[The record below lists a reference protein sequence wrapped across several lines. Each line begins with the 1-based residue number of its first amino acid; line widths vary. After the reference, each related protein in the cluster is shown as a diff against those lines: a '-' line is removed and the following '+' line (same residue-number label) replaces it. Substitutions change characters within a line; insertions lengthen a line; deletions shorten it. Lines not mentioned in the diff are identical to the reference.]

1 MQPWAALAQRIWQVA
16 HSPRC
21 RHLAPPL
28 HYCLRPGLVYPGLL
42 LSLRCLGQTVQMLP
56 TLLLLLLL
64 PLLVLLLAQ
73 LVLQGLLGLN
83 LELNRHRLAE

>member
-28 HYCLRPGLVYPGLL
+28 HYRLRPGLVYPGLL

-56 TLLLLLLL
+56 TLLL